1 MQRKVL
7 VIARREL
14 NSYFDSP
21 VAYIV
26 IATFLLTAGW
36 MFFSTL
42 FLMGRADMR
51 NFFAPAPFSPSM
63 LLVILVPAV
72 TMRLIAE
79 EKKSGTLELLT
90 TMPVRDSEI
99 VMGKF
104 LAAFA
109 LLAAAL
115 SPTLIYAVSVASLGA
130 LDWGPVIAGYVGMLL
145 FSSSL
150 LAIGL
155 WCSAITDK
163 QIVAFIV
170 TFIVSAALY
179 FMYWLQFFM
188 PPAMAPLVEF
198 LSVSAHLDNMARGV
212 IDSRDV
218 LFYATLTAAGLMMT
232 TRSLTQQHA

>member
-1 MQRKVL
+1 MQRKIM

-26 IATFLLTAGW
+26 IAAFLLTAGW

-51 NFFAPAPFSPSM
+51 GFFSPAPFSPSM

-72 TMRLIAE
+72 TMRLLAE
-79 EKKSGTLELLT
+79 EKKTGTFELLT
-90 TMPVRDSEI
+90 TMPLRDVEI
-99 VMGKF
+99 VAGKF
-104 LAAFA
+104 LAAWL
-109 LLAAAL
+109 LLAIAL
-115 SPTLIYAVSVASLGA
+115 SPTLIYAVSVASLGH
-130 LDWGPVIAGYVGMLL
+130 LDWGPVIAGYLGFL
-145 FSSSL
+145 FFSASL
-150 LAIGL
+150 LALGM
-155 WCSAITDK
+155 WCSASTDK

-170 TFIVSAALY
+170 SFIVSAALY

-188 PPAMAPLVEF
+188 PASLAPWVEF
-198 LSVSAHLDNMARGV
+198 ISVSAHLDNMARGV

-218 LFYATLTAAGLMMT
+218 LYYLTLTGLGLAMT
-232 TRSLTQQHA
+232 TRSVTQQHA

>member
-1 MQRKVL
+1 MQRKVM

-14 NSYFDSP
+14 ASYFDSP
-21 VAYIV
+21 IAYIV

-51 NFFAPAPFSPSM
+51 SFFAPAPFSPSM

-79 EKKSGTLELLT
+79 EKKTGTFELLT

-109 LLAAAL
+109 LLASAL
-115 SPTLIYAVSVASLGA
+115 SPTLLYAVTVASMGQ
-130 LDWGPVIAGYVGMLL
+130 LDWGPVIAGYAGFLL
-145 FSSSL
+145 FSMSL
-150 LAIGL
+150 LSIGM

-163 QIVAFIV
+163 QIVAFIIS
-170 TFIVSAALY
+170 FIVSAALY

-188 PPAMAPLVEF
+188 PASLAPLVEF

-218 LFYATLTAAGLMMT
+218 LFYGTLTAAGLMMT

>member
-1 MQRKVL
+1 MQPKMW

-42 FLMGRADMR
+42 FLVGRADMR

-79 EKKSGTLELLT
+79 EKKTGTFELLT
-90 TMPVRDSEI
+90 TMPVKDHEI
-99 VMGKF
+99 VLGKF
-104 LAAFA
+104 MAAFA
-109 LLAAAL
+109 LMFTAL
-115 SPTLIYAVSVASLGA
+115 SPTLIYAVTVASLGQ
-130 LDWGPVIAGYVGMLL
+130 LDWGPVVAGYIGMLL
-145 FSSSL
+145 FSASL
-150 LAIGL
+150 LAIGM
-155 WCSAITDK
+155 WCSSITDT

-170 TFIVSAALY
+170 SFIVSAVLY

-188 PPAMAPLVEF
+188 PASFAPLVEF

-212 IDSRDV
+212 LDSRDV
-218 LFYATLTAAGLMMT
+218 LFYGTLTALGLTMT

>member
-1 MQRKVL
+1 MQHKVL

-21 VAYIV
+21 IAYIV

-42 FLMGRADMR
+42 FLLGRADMR
-51 NFFAPAPFSPSM
+51 SFFAPAPFSPSM

-79 EKKSGTLELLT
+79 EKKTGTFELLT
-90 TMPVRDSEI
+90 TMPVRDSDI
-99 VMGKF
+99 VLGKF

-109 LLAAAL
+109 LLASAL
-115 SPTLIYAVSVASLGA
+115 SPTLIYAATVASLGQ
-130 LDWGPVIAGYVGMLL
+130 LDWGPVIAGYVGLLL
-145 FSSSL
+145 FSASL
-150 LAIGL
+150 LAIGM

-163 QIVAFIV
+163 QIVAFIIS
-170 TFIVSAALY
+170 FIVSAALY
-179 FMYWLQFFM
+179 FMYWLQFFV
-188 PPAMAPLVEF
+188 PPSFAPLMEF

-218 LFYATLTAAGLMMT
+218 FFYGTLTAAGLLMT